1 MPDFDWKN
9 AVATVAPAIAT
20 AIGGPAAGLAISALG
35 RVLLGKSDATEDEV
49 AAAVSQG
56 MTGDQLLAL
65 KKEDNAFKLEM
76 ARIAQESDAAAYA
89 DTANARAQ
97 TVSLA
102 ENGSHIAWAPV
113 VISAIIVIGFF
124 GCVAL
129 LFGIERTWDER
140 TANLLNILFGA
151 LIPGF
156 STVTNYWMGSSAGS
170 KRAGDAVRKIAEQAT
185 K

>member
-49 AAAVSQG
+49 AAAVNAG
-56 MTGDQLLAL
+56 LNGDQLLAL

-76 ARIAQESDAAAYA
+76 ARIAQAEDAAAYA
-89 DTANARAQ
+89 DTADARAQ

-102 ENGSHIAWAPV
+102 QSGSNIAWGAPV
-113 VISAIIVIGFF
+113 ISTIVTVGFF
-124 GCVAL
+124 LCIFMVFFRGDDL
-129 LFGIERTWDER
+129 PD
-140 TANLLNILFGA
+140 NLTSLVNYLFGA
-151 LIPGF
+151 LTSGF
-156 STVTNYWMGSSAGS
+156 VGTTQYWLGSSAGS
-170 KRAGDAVRKIAEQAT
+170 KRAGDTVRKIAEQAT